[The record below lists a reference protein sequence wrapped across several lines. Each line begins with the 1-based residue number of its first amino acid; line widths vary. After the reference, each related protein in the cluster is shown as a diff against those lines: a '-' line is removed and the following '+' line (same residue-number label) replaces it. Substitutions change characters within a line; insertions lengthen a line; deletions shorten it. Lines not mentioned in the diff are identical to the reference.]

1 MLFPFTFS
9 PWKVAVGSLS
19 SVPLYFKTGVTT
31 TVAFFLKY
39 FSGKVPVIVASTLPA
54 LASNTGGSTLKYSV
68 ANWPIFFHDMKEAI
82 KSAQL
87 LIISAFHKNNCFN
100 LVIRDC

>member
-1 MLFPFTFS
+1 
-9 PWKVAVGSLS
+9 
-19 SVPLYFKTGVTT
+19 
-31 TVAFFLKY
+31 
-39 FSGKVPVIVASTLPA
+39 
-54 LASNTGGSTLKYSV
+54 
-68 ANWPIFFHDMKEAI
+68 MKEAI